1 MKKTFFIALFGALL
15 ASCGNYDQSAP
26 GISSGELKIG
36 VDESYSLMMQSQ
48 IPVYEQ
54 IYDKAKIKPTYS
66 TEEEIIRLL
75 LADSIQAAIINRP
88 LTQAELDFF
97 ASKQRLPESVKI
109 ATDAIALIIHQ
120 DNQDSVL
127 TLDQAKQVLGGQI
140 TNWNQ
145 INPSNKNG
153 DIRIIFDHNGSCNA
167 RYVQENFLNGGG
179 MPANFF
185 AMDSTAAVI
194 NYVHDNPGAIG
205 IISVSWI
212 TDPEDKVTKAFREKI
227 DVVGILNNTI
237 ADHPERVRY
246 PFQAYVFDKSY
257 PFTRDVYA
265 IRTGLKGTVGTGFIS
280 FLNGEKGQLIIHKMG
295 MVAATSPTRVIRIK
309 D

>member
-1 MKKTFFIALFGALL
+1 MKKIFFIAIVGAIL
-15 ASCGNYDQSAP
+15 ASCGNYDTTAQ

-54 IYDKAKIKPTYS
+54 VYAKAKIKPTYS

-88 LTQAELDFF
+88 LNQAELDFF

-120 DNQDSVL
+120 ENQDSVL
-127 TLDQAKQVLGGQI
+127 TLDQAKQVLSGQI
-140 TNWNQ
+140 TNWSQ
-145 INPSNKNG
+145 INSSNKNG

-167 RYVQENFLNGGG
+167 RYVQENFLNRGA

-194 NYVHDNPGAIG
+194 NYPGAIG

-212 TDPEDKVTKAFREKI
+212 TDPEDKVTKAFRDKI
-227 DVVGILNNTI
+227 DVVGILNNTLT
-237 ADHPERVRY
+237 DHPERVRY

-257 PFTRDVYA
+257 PFTRDVFA

-295 MVAATSPTRVIRIK
+295 MVAATSPTRIIRIK

>member
-1 MKKTFFIALFGALL
+1 
-15 ASCGNYDQSAP
+15 
-26 GISSGELKIG
+26 
-36 VDESYSLMMQSQ
+36 
-48 IPVYEQ
+48 
-54 IYDKAKIKPTYS
+54 
-66 TEEEIIRLL
+66 
-75 LADSIQAAIINRP
+75 
-88 LTQAELDFF
+88 
-97 ASKQRLPESVKI
+97 
-109 ATDAIALIIHQ
+109 
-120 DNQDSVL
+120 
-127 TLDQAKQVLGGQI
+127 
-140 TNWNQ
+140 
-145 INPSNKNG
+145 
-153 DIRIIFDHNGSCNA
+153 
-167 RYVQENFLNGGG
+167 

-212 TDPEDKVTKAFREKI
+212 TDPEDKVTKAFRDKI
-227 DVVGILNNTI
+227 DVVGILNNTLT
-237 ADHPERVRY
+237 DHPERVRY

>member
-1 MKKTFFIALFGALL
+1 MKKLFFIAWVGAFLTG
-15 ASCGNYDQSAP
+15 CGNYDQSAQ

-54 IYDKAKIKPTYS
+54 VYEKAKIVPTYS

-88 LTQAELDFF
+88 LNQSELDYF

-127 TLDQAKQVLGGQI
+127 TLDQAKQVLSGQI

-145 INPSNKNG
+145 INSSNKNG
-153 DIRIIFDHNGSCNA
+153 DLRIIFDHNGSCNA
-167 RYVQENFLNGGG
+167 RYVQENFLNGGS
-179 MPANFF
+179 MPANFY

-194 NYVHDNPGAIG
+194 NYVHENPGAIG

-212 TDPEDKVTKAFREKI
+212 TDPEDKVTKAFREKV
-227 DVVGILNNTI
+227 DVVGILNNTLT
-237 ADHPERVRY
+237 DHPERVRY

-295 MVAATSPTRVIRIK
+295 MVAATAPTRVIRIK

>member
-1 MKKTFFIALFGALL
+1 MKKLFFSALVGALL

-36 VDESYSLMMQSQ
+36 VDESYSLMMQSE
-48 IPVYEQ
+48 IPVYQQ

-88 LTQAELDFF
+88 LSQAELDFF

-120 DNQDSVL
+120 ENQDTVL

-153 DIRIIFDHNGSCNA
+153 DIRIIFDHNG
-167 RYVQENFLNGGG
+167 
-179 MPANFF
+179 
-185 AMDSTAAVI
+185 
-194 NYVHDNPGAIG
+194 
-205 IISVSWI
+205 
-212 TDPEDKVTKAFREKI
+212 
-227 DVVGILNNTI
+227 
-237 ADHPERVRY
+237 
-246 PFQAYVFDKSY
+246 
-257 PFTRDVYA
+257 
-265 IRTGLKGTVGTGFIS
+265 
-280 FLNGEKGQLIIHKMG
+280 
-295 MVAATSPTRVIRIK
+295 
-309 D
+309 